1 MATTGYQAG
10 ADSNDLEL
18 SYAAE
23 TTWGTSPS
31 GTYQKFRVNSEG
43 FSESKSRTRPGEI
56 RSDGQAA
63 AAVTQD
69 VSSSGNIQFGI
80 SYGNVDDLWAGA
92 LNGAWTT
99 ALNISATTIVAD
111 ADTSQFQGSAGAF
124 NSVQVGQWVKV
135 AGFGVAGANGFFRV
149 TAKAGDGDT
158 ITVSPSPAED
168 ANAGGSTITV
178 RGSMLRNGTTFTSF
192 TVQKRLGA
200 SLGFAYPGTYF
211 TGGQI
216 NARRGDFFSGTLDA
230 LCRSEE
236 KQEVAL
242 GSGFTAAPTNKVM
255 SVVTHLKSVAL
266 DGGALAAKIMS
277 VNSTFQ
283 KEGAAAQYAVS
294 SSGVDG
300 TKAQGMRKGTFTANG
315 TLEAYFSDYALYDK
329 YKAEEEVNT
338 SYRVTDGAGNTYIV
352 TYPVVVL
359 GKSTITAGGPNSD
372 VMANFEFG
380 ADPDPVTGC
389 TLQLDRF
396 AA

>member
-1 MATTGYQAG
+1 MPTTGYQAG

-23 TTWGTSPS
+23 TTWGTSPT

-43 FSESKSRTRPGEI
+43 FSESKNRTRPPEI

-69 VSSSGNIQFGI
+69 VSASGNIQFGI
-80 SYGNVDDLWAGA
+80 SFANVDDLWAGA
-92 LNGAWTT
+92 LNGAWTAPLAIT
-99 ALNISATTIVAD
+99 ATTIA
-111 ADTSQFQGSAGAF
+111 AAATTNKLTGSAGAF
-124 NSVQVGQWVKV
+124 NSVQVGQWIKV
-135 AGFGVAGANGFFRV
+135 SGFTNQANNGFHRV
-149 TAKAGDGDT
+149 TAKAGNGADITVASTLVTEAVGPSVT
-158 ITVSPSPAED
+158 IT
-168 ANAGGSTITV
+168 GT
-178 RGSMLRNGTTFTSF
+178 MLRNGTAFTSF
-192 TVQKRLGA
+192 TIQKRLGA
-200 SLGFAYPGTYF
+200 ALGFAYPGTYF

-236 KQEVAL
+236 KQVSAL

-255 SVVTHLKSVAL
+255 SVVTHLKSVSL
-266 DGGALAAKIMS
+266 DGGALAAKIMG

-300 TKAQGMRKGTFTANG
+300 TKAQGMRRGTFTANG

-329 YKAEEEVNT
+329 YKAEAEVNV
-338 SYRVTDGAGNTYIV
+338 SYRVTDGAGNTYVV

-372 VMANFEFG
+372 VMAQFEFG

-389 TLQLDRF
+389 TLQIDRF
-396 AA
+396 AAP

>member
-1 MATTGYQAG
+1 MPTTGYQAG

-23 TTWGTSPS
+23 TTWGTSPT
-31 GTYQKFRVNSEG
+31 GAYQKFRVNSEG
-43 FSESKSRTRPGEI
+43 FSESRNRTRPPEI

-69 VSSSGNIQFGI
+69 VSASGNIQFGI

-92 LNGAWTT
+92 LNGAWSSS
-99 ALNISATTIVAD
+99 LNITGTDIAFTSTGLSSATTGKFSTIA
-111 ADTSQFQGSAGAF
+111 
-124 NSVQVGQWVKV
+124 VGQWIKI
-135 AGFGVAGANGFFRV
+135 AGATAPANNGFKRV
-149 TAKAGDGDT
+149 TAATGTTVTLEGGATTAAAGAAVT
-158 ITVSPSPAED
+158 IT
-168 ANAGGSTITV
+168 GT
-178 RGSMLRNGTTFTSF
+178 MLRNGTTFNSF
-192 TVQKRLGA
+192 TIQKRLGA

-216 NARRGDFFSGTLDA
+216 NAARGDFFSGTLDA

-236 KQEVAL
+236 KQVAAL

-294 SSGVDG
+294 TSTVDG
-300 TKAQGMRKGTFTANG
+300 TKAQGMRKGTLGANG
-315 TLEAYFSDYALYDK
+315 TIEAYFGDYAMYDK
-329 YKAEEEVNT
+329 YKAEAEVNV

-359 GKSTITAGGPNSD
+359 GRSTITAGGANSD
-372 VMANFEFG
+372 IMARFEWG

-389 TLQLDRF
+389 TMQIDRF
-396 AA
+396 AGP

>member
-1 MATTGYQAG
+1 MPTTGYQAG

-23 TTWGTSPS
+23 TTWGTSPT

-43 FSESKSRTRPGEI
+43 FSESKNRTRPPEI
-56 RSDGQAA
+56 RADGQAA

-69 VSSSGNIQFGI
+69 VSASGNIQFGI
-80 SYGNVDDLWAGA
+80 SFANVDDLWAGA
-92 LNGAWTT
+92 LNGAWSSP
-99 ALNISATTIVAD
+99 LNITGTDIAFTSTGLSSATAGKFTAIAVGQWIKIAGAAAPANNGFKRVTAASGTAVTLEGGATVA
-111 ADTSQFQGSAGAF
+111 SAGA
-124 NSVQVGQWVKV
+124 SI
-135 AGFGVAGANGFFRV
+135 
-149 TAKAGDGDT
+149 T
-158 ITVSPSPAED
+158 IT
-168 ANAGGSTITV
+168 GT
-178 RGSMLRNGTTFTSF
+178 MLRNGTNFTSF
-192 TVQKRLGA
+192 TIQKRLGA

-216 NARRGDFFSGTLDA
+216 NAARGDFFSGTLDA

-236 KQEVAL
+236 KQVAVL

-294 SSGVDG
+294 TSTVDG
-300 TKAQGMRKGTFTANG
+300 TKAQGMRKGTLTANG

-329 YKAEEEVNT
+329 YKAEAEVNT

-352 TYPVVVL
+352 TYPVIVL
-359 GKSTITAGGPNSD
+359 GKSTITAGGANSD
-372 VMANFEFG
+372 VMAQFEWG

-389 TLQLDRF
+389 TMQIDRF
-396 AA
+396 AGP

>member
-1 MATTGYQAG
+1 MPTTGYQAG

-23 TTWGTSPS
+23 TTWGTSPT
-31 GTYQKFRVNSEG
+31 GAYQKFRVNSEG
-43 FSESKSRTRPGEI
+43 FSESKNRTRPPEI

-69 VSSSGNIQFGI
+69 VSASGNIQFGI

-92 LNGAWTT
+92 VNGAWST
-99 ALNISATTIVAD
+99 ALNITGTDIAFTSTGLSSATAGKFSTIA
-111 ADTSQFQGSAGAF
+111 
-124 NSVQVGQWVKV
+124 VGQWIKI
-135 AGFGVAGANGFFRV
+135 AGATAPANNGFKRV
-149 TAKAGDGDT
+149 TAATGTTVTLEGGATTAAAGATVT
-158 ITVSPSPAED
+158 IT
-168 ANAGGSTITV
+168 GT
-178 RGSMLRNGTTFTSF
+178 MLRNGTTFNSF
-192 TVQKRLGA
+192 TIQKRLGA

-216 NARRGDFFSGTLDA
+216 NAARGDFFSGTLDA

-236 KQEVAL
+236 KQVAAL

-294 SSGVDG
+294 TSTVDG
-300 TKAQGMRKGTFTANG
+300 TKAQGMRKGTLTANG

-329 YKAEEEVNT
+329 YKAEAEVNV

-359 GKSTITAGGPNSD
+359 GKSTITAGGANSD
-372 VMANFEFG
+372 IMARFEWG

-389 TLQLDRF
+389 TMQIDRF
-396 AA
+396 AGP

>member
-1 MATTGYQAG
+1 MPTTGYQAG

-23 TTWGTSPS
+23 TTWGTSPT
-31 GTYQKFRVNSEG
+31 GAYQKFRVNSEG
-43 FSESKSRTRPGEI
+43 FTEGKNRTRPPEI

-69 VSSSGNIQFGI
+69 VSASGNIQFGI

-92 LNGAWTT
+92 VNGVWSSP
-99 ALNISATTIVAD
+99 LNITGTDIAFTSTGLSSATAGKFTSIAVGQWIKIAGAAAPANNGFKRVTAASGTAVTLEGGATVA
-111 ADTSQFQGSAGAF
+111 SAGA
-124 NSVQVGQWVKV
+124 SI
-135 AGFGVAGANGFFRV
+135 
-149 TAKAGDGDT
+149 T
-158 ITVSPSPAED
+158 IT
-168 ANAGGSTITV
+168 GT
-178 RGSMLRNGTTFTSF
+178 MLRNGTNFTSF
-192 TVQKRLGA
+192 TIQKRLGA

-216 NARRGDFFSGTLDA
+216 NAARGDFFSGTLDA

-236 KQEVAL
+236 KQVSAL

-294 SSGVDG
+294 TSTVDG
-300 TKAQGMRKGTFTANG
+300 TKAQGMRKGTLTANG

-329 YKAEEEVNT
+329 YKAEAEVNT

-359 GKSTITAGGPNSD
+359 GKSTITAGGANSD
-372 VMANFEFG
+372 VMARFEWG

-389 TLQLDRF
+389 TMQIDRF
-396 AA
+396 AGP

>member
-1 MATTGYQAG
+1 MPTTGYQAG

-23 TTWGTSPS
+23 TTWGTSPTGS
-31 GTYQKFRVNSEG
+31 YQKFRVNSEG
-43 FSESKSRTRPGEI
+43 FSESKNRTRPPEI
-56 RSDGQAA
+56 RADGQAA

-69 VSSSGNIQFGI
+69 VSASGNIQFGI

-92 LNGAWTT
+92 VNGAWSA
-99 ALNISATTIVAD
+99 ALNITGTDIAFTSTGLSSATAGKFSTIA
-111 ADTSQFQGSAGAF
+111 
-124 NSVQVGQWVKV
+124 VGQWIKI
-135 AGFGVAGANGFFRV
+135 AGATAPANNGFKRV
-149 TAKAGDGDT
+149 TAATGTTVTLEGGATTAAAGAAVT
-158 ITVSPSPAED
+158 IT
-168 ANAGGSTITV
+168 GT
-178 RGSMLRNGTTFTSF
+178 MLRNGTTFNSF
-192 TVQKRLGA
+192 TIQKRLGA

-216 NARRGDFFSGTLDA
+216 NAARGDFFSGTLDA

-236 KQEVAL
+236 KQVAAL

-294 SSGVDG
+294 TSTVDG
-300 TKAQGMRKGTFTANG
+300 TKAQGMRKGTLTANG
-315 TLEAYFSDYALYDK
+315 TLEAYFGDYALYDK
-329 YKAEEEVNT
+329 YKAEAEVNV

-359 GKSTITAGGPNSD
+359 GKSTITAGGANSD
-372 VMANFEFG
+372 VMARFEWG

-389 TLQLDRF
+389 TMQIDRF
-396 AA
+396 AGP